1 MNCKYCQSPDTIK
14 YGVYKGIQRYFCK
27 FCHRKFSDNKAIPKM
42 QTPTHQIADALN
54 MYYEG
59 LSLSEI
65 RRNLIQQ
72 HNNYISRISAYNW
85 VERFTELAVK
95 EAGKYRPKV
104 GGVWV
109 ADETMI
115 DLDGKNVW
123 FWDLIDTKTRFLL
136 ASHMSYTRTSEDAR
150 ILMEKAF
157 KKAGRYPRIIYTDKL
172 RAYLEGIEQTFGCET
187 THIQGSPFDIEKN
200 TNLIERF
207 HSTLKE
213 RTKVMRGLHTIKTAR
228 LFLDG
233 WLVHYNFFRP
243 HMSLR
248 DKTPAEVASIRFPYY
263 NWRDI
268 VEQPYEITA
277 RIPIGISSKPRA
289 IAIELKEKVI
299 KPKAKR
305 KRIKHKVRQTLV
317 TPTTTLSTTRL

>member
-1 MNCKYCQSPDTIK
+1 MNCKYCGSSDVIK
-14 YGVYKGIQRYFCK
+14 FGTYNNVQYYWCK
-27 FCHRKFSDNKAIPKM
+27 DCKRKFSGIEAIPKM
-42 QTPTHQIADALN
+42 HTPTNQIADALN

-72 HNNYISRISAYNW
+72 HKNYISRISAYNW
-85 VERFTELAVK
+85 MERFTKLAI
-95 EAGKYRPKV
+95 EATEKYKPHV

-115 DLDGKNVW
+115 ELDGKNVW
-123 FWDLIDTKTRFLL
+123 FWDIIDTRTRFLL
-136 ASHMSYTRTSEDAR
+136 ASHMSYSRTTKDAQ

-172 RAYLEGIEQTFGCET
+172 RAYLEGIEQVFGGET
-187 THIQGSPFDIEKN
+187 RHQQGSPFEIESHHN
-200 TNLIERF
+200 YIERF

-213 RTKVMRGLHTIKTAR
+213 RTKVMRGLKTMKTAK

-243 HMSLR
+243 HMSLK
-248 DKTPAEVASIRFPYY
+248 DKTPAEVAGTKCPLH
-263 NWRDI
+263 NWRDV
-268 VEQPYEITA
+268 VEQPFEITA
-277 RIPIGISSKPRA
+277 RIPIRLALPSERKARR
-289 IAIELKEKVI
+289 KTTKHRVT
-299 KPKAKR
+299 KPK
-305 KRIKHKVRQTLV
+305 VS
-317 TPTTTLSTTRL
+317 TPSVSVMGWQGASSP